1 MSTERSRYME
11 RLRRR
16 QFTAEFKLEAAKYV
30 LDQGLRY
37 AEVGKRLGVLPKLV
51 KDWVVLY
58 QAGKLVAGAPKLRVT
73 AEQVEVS
80 QPRQEGQRLEVE
92 AGIFKKR
99 PPGLPC
105 PQCDKQHGPG

>member
-1 MSTERSRYME
+1 ME
-11 RLRRR
+11 RLKRR

-73 AEQVEVS
+73 AGQMELSHLPQEV
-80 QPRQEGQRLEVE
+80 QRLEM
-92 AGIFKKR
+92 GRGTLQNR
-99 PPGLPC
+99 PRGLP
-105 PQCDKQHGPG
+105 PPPA

>member
-11 RLRRR
+11 RLKRR

-58 QAGKLVAGAPKLRVT
+58 QAGKLVAGAPKLRGT
-73 AEQVEVS
+73 AEQMGLS
-80 QPRQEGQRLEVE
+80 QPAQEGEGLKM
-92 AGIFKKR
+92 GGGLLKKR
-99 PPGLPC
+99 PPGLSP
-105 PQCDKQHGPG
+105 P